1 MHLDIDLPTLNATQ
15 ALGAALASVLR
26 AGDCLA
32 LHGELGAGK
41 TTLVRS
47 IATELGIDPA
57 LVSSPTFVI
66 VNEYPIAAERCPQA
80 TDAQAIYHIDAYR
93 LGSSDDLE
101 PLGWDRLTTS
111 PAILLIEWAQR
122 IDDALDPARTAH
134 LHLSHRSEEAR
145 LAKLDLPDSWA
156 DRTTLPT
163 LTSLA
168 RSHDDEQPV
177 RTDTICPVT
186 GRPVSADA
194 PTWPFASEQARM
206 ADLYRWFSGQRTIS
220 RPIDQTD
227 LEEEV

>member
-1 MHLDIDLPTLNATQ
+1 MHLTLDLPTLNATQ

-26 AGDCLA
+26 AGDFLA

-41 TTLVRS
+41 TTLVRA

-66 VNEYPIAAERCPQA
+66 VNEYPIPNDGCPHNSH
-80 TDAQAIYHIDAYR
+80 AQAIYHIDAYR
-93 LGSSDDLE
+93 LGGSDDLE
-101 PLGWDRLTTS
+101 SLGWDRLTTS
-111 PAILLIEWAQR
+111 SAILLIEWAQR
-122 IDDALDPARTAH
+122 IDDALEPARTGH
-134 LHLSHRSEEAR
+134 LHLSHLNEEAR
-145 LAKLDLPDSWA
+145 LAKLDLPDTWA
-156 DRTTLPT
+156 DRPA
-163 LTSLA
+163 LTALRSLA
-168 RSHDDEQPV
+168 QANAEQPV

-194 PTWPFASEQARM
+194 PTWPFVNEEARM

-227 LEEEV
+227 LEEDV